1 MSVHSRSSDEAEEL
15 SALAY
20 ARANGLAR
28 NPLEEPHPLS
38 YLAALST
45 WIDEDRP
52 DDSHLP
58 QFKFPSCSTD
68 EYLEVSKEALDLIAE
83 VSKPETSES
92 IDAILL
98 SMLGSTDIRSMRFEL
113 PLLRSDH
120 ESDCKEFA
128 SRDGFEIK
136 LQDIKLPL
144 EVVDE
149 AKGEGLTIPSKY
161 WNQGVEIMEELK
173 KEHLDVTRETIAY
186 LGEALKVSW
195 NDADEKAVWASVHD
209 YKKVRQLHLLDFSI
223 KDDADWILF

>member
-1 MSVHSRSSDEAEEL
+1 MSVHSRSSEEAEEL
-15 SALAY
+15 SALEY
-20 ARANGLAR
+20 ARTNGLAR

-38 YLAALST
+38 YLTTLST
-45 WIDEDRP
+45 WIDGDRP

-58 QFKFPSCSTD
+58 QFKFPNCSTD

-83 VSKPETSES
+83 VSKPETPGS

-98 SMLGSTDIRSMRFEL
+98 SMLGRTDIKSMRFEL

-128 SRDGFEIK
+128 SRDDFEVK

-173 KEHLDVTRETIAY
+173 KEHLEVTRETIAY
-186 LGEALKVSW
+186 LGETLKVSW
-195 NDADEKAVWASVHD
+195 NDADEKEVWASVHD
-209 YKKVRQLHLLDFSI
+209 YKKVRKLHLLC
-223 KDDADWILF
+223 LR